1 MIDSVIIQEAAPYCD
16 PSYVYKRLT
25 W

>member
-25 W
+25 